1 MEASDKE
8 KRSLST
14 YKEKF
19 LTYLCKTWE
28 MIPNC
33 GFVEVNKIVWKGG
46 NQHHISGYLET
57 HMPQINE

>member
-1 MEASDKE
+1 MLRCRDMVHKCNINTAYLMEASDKE

-33 GFVEVNKIVWKGG
+33 GFVEVNKIV
-46 NQHHISGYLET
+46 
-57 HMPQINE
+57 